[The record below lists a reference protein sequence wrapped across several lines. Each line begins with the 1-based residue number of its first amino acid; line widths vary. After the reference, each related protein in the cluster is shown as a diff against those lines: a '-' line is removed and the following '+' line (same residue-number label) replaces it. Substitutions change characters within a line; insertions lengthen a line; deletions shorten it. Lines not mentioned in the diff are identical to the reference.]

1 VWRDLAALERLLVR
15 HQPADD
21 QWIVSRCDADP
32 DEPALTALAG
42 RFPSVRWVHGPKGR
56 GLQQNAGAAMAAGAW
71 LLFLHTDS
79 TLPAGWRAEI
89 ERVASGGTHVWG
101 CFSFGLDT
109 DAWQA
114 RLIEW
119 GVARRVQWW
128 SLPYGDQ
135 GIFVRRDVFQS
146 VGAFPP
152 YPLMEDVAL
161 VRRLSRVGRP
171 FRSPLVLKTSARRW
185 QQDGWWRRSLRNLS
199 VLTRYAVGVPPERL
213 AGSYDKT
220 QG

>member
-1 VWRDLAALERLLVR
+1 M
-15 HQPADD
+15 
-21 QWIVSRCDADP
+21 SRCDADP
-32 DEPALTALAG
+32 DDPALTALAG
-42 RFPSVRWVHGPKGR
+42 RFPAVRWVRGPMGR
-56 GLQQNAGAAMAAGAW
+56 GLQQNTGAAEASGAW
-71 LLFLHTDS
+71 LLFLHADS
-79 TLPAGWRAEI
+79 TLPSGWRDEI
-89 ERVASGGTHVWG
+89 GRVASDGTHAWG
-101 CFSFGLDT
+101 CFRFGLDS

-135 GIFVRRDVFQS
+135 GIFVRRDVFRS

-161 VRRLSRVGRP
+161 VRRLVRVGPP
-171 FRSPLVLKTSARRW
+171 FRSSLVLQTSARRW
-185 QQDGWWRRSLRNLS
+185 EQDGWWRRSLRNLT
-199 VLTRYAVGVPPERL
+199 VLTRYAAGVPPERL
-213 AGSYDKT
+213 VRSYERT